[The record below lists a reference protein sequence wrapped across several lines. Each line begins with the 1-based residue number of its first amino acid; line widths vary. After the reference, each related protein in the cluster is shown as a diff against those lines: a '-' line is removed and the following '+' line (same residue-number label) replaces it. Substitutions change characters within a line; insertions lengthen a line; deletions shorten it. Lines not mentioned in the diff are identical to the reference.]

1 MLMFTVE
8 FNQAQVT
15 LAQGNRNGII
25 NLNNQKDLFMRY
37 LLTVLVSLSL
47 IACGSPDKNTP
58 PEVTEQ
64 QRQELVDYLK
74 SDQEPTIKD
83 AMFDT
88 DKQLKVSVVDD
99 GSNRNGFAE
108 YVCSA
113 INERFDSDG
122 YMVTVYD
129 AKKIVQGKWDR
140 LGQAMCK

>member
-1 MLMFTVE
+1 
-8 FNQAQVT
+8 
-15 LAQGNRNGII
+15 
-25 NLNNQKDLFMRY
+25 MRY
-37 LLTVLVSLSL
+37 LLPVLLSLSL
-47 IACGSPDKNTP
+47 IACGGNTTAETEQA

-88 DKQLKVSVVDD
+88 EKQLKVSVADD
-99 GSNRNGFAE
+99 GSNRDGFAE

-113 INERFDSDG
+113 IDERFNSDG

-129 AKKIVQGKWDR
+129 ADKIMQGEWER
-140 LGQAMCK
+140 LGQHLCK